1 MYDMNLYKI
10 AHATNAP
17 AARHV
22 SAILDS
28 SRSSL
33 SDNIVIFSA
42 VVESDLFAVFFLLFS
57 LAASVSA
64 AAVGS
69 KLAICADT
77 AATADSIVVGDLTSP
92 PPLYNATSG

>member
-1 MYDMNLYKI
+1 MYDMNLYNI

-42 VVESDLFAVFFLLFS
+42 VVESDLFVVFFLLFS
-57 LAASVSA
+57 PAASVS